1 MAIAFLILIL
11 ASFFQG
17 TFALAYKNYSPF
29 SWAAFF
35 AVVNSLYAV
44 TCVAFTWVFAPELWT
59 IVAIQPGEYWI
70 VEHSGDFPQWD
81 FQKELIKL
89 ECPWYTGFP
98 WEFLQL

>member
-1 MAIAFLILIL
+1 MAIGFLILII

-44 TCVAFTWVFAPELWT
+44 TCVAFTWVFAAL
-59 IVAIQPGEYWI
+59 V
-70 VEHSGDFPQWD
+70 
-81 FQKELIKL
+81 
-89 ECPWYTGFP
+89 
-98 WEFLQL
+98 